1 MTMHR
6 MIAALSAVGALGL
19 AGCDFLS
26 TRPAVPPV
34 DSSPVCRTSRS
45 TPLDLFTDVKCALD
59 ARSNGEPVYEDV
71 LDENYLFVM
80 DPQEAVSIGP
90 PGSWGRP
97 TDVSFLAASNLR
109 LDSVRVEFS
118 AQQETGV
125 GQDAAMADTA
135 HWTCTYLVT
144 TRAAGVT
151 DSTQFAGDADVTFRR
166 GPGSA
171 TWAIYRWVDH
181 KVSGLRTIGF
191 QRRS

>member
-1 MTMHR
+1 
-6 MIAALSAVGALGL
+6 MIAGLSVLGALGL

-26 TRPAVPPV
+26 TRPAEKPV
-34 DSSPVCRTSRS
+34 DSSTVCRTIRS

-90 PGSWGRP
+90 PGSWGKP
-97 TDVSFLAASNLR
+97 TDVSFLAAANLR

-118 AQQETGV
+118 AETPGMA
-125 GQDAAMADTA
+125 GQDAAMADTE
-135 HWTCTYLVT
+135 HWTCTYLIT
-144 TRAAGVT
+144 TRAVGAT
-151 DSTQFAGDADVTFRR
+151 DSTQYAGDADVTFRR